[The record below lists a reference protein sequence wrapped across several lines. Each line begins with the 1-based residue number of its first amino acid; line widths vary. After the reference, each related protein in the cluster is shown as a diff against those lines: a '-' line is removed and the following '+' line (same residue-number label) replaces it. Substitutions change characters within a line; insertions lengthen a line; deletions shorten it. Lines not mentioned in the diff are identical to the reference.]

1 MMSIMKPIPLLHNF
15 ILSLPFGV
23 NNKNSSSG
31 IVRILTMFLKQL
43 CENLHMHYFKEL
55 DNTLEILFFF

>member
-23 NNKNSSSG
+23 SNQNSSSG
-31 IVRILTMFLKQL
+31 IFRILTMFLKQL
-43 CENLHMHYFKEL
+43 YENLHVHYFNL
-55 DNTLEILFFF
+55 